1 MLTRRKAFRISRRYD
16 APMIDVTLVTC
27 RTHPRLPED
36 DQFLLASLERRGMRH
51 RVAIWDD
58 PDVDWS
64 ESSVTLLRAAWDSHL
79 NPPSFLAWL
88 DRLGG
93 QSYLLNTTSLV
104 QWNFDKQYLVE
115 LREKGTNVV
124 PTAILTS
131 VSEAAISQALQLI
144 PAAEIVLKPRFGGDA
159 YGVTRL
165 PPEPQAIAA
174 HFKRFGANGGLLIQP
189 FIAEVEL
196 ERERSLVFIGGR
208 FTHALYRN
216 PFGSGPTR
224 QTPDNVHTP
233 TPEELNY
240 CRELLGSLPR
250 LTYARVDLLPF
261 NARPALMELEI
272 IDPSL
277 FFKAQPSAADAL
289 AAEIQSALEQSASKA

>member
-1 MLTRRKAFRISRRYD
+1 
-16 APMIDVTLVTC
+16 MIDVTLVTC
-27 RTHPRLPED
+27 RAHPRLPDD
-36 DQFLLASLERRGMRH
+36 DQFLLASLERRRIRH

-64 ESSVTLLRAAWDSHL
+64 ESSVTCLRAAWDSHL
-79 NPPSFLAWL
+79 NPSSFIAWL
-88 DRLGG
+88 DRLGN

-115 LREKGTNVV
+115 LREKGKNVV
-124 PTAILTS
+124 PTAIVTS
-131 VSEAAISQALQLI
+131 ASEVAVSQALQQI
-144 PAAEIVLKPRFGGDA
+144 PAAEIVVKPRFGADA
-159 YGVTRL
+159 YGVARL
-165 PPEPQAIAA
+165 APKPEAIVA

-189 FIAEVEL
+189 FIPGVEL

-208 FTHALYRN
+208 FSHALYRN

-224 QTPDNVHTP
+224 QTPDNVHIP
-233 TPEELNY
+233 TAEELSY

-250 LTYARVDLLPF
+250 LNYARVDLLPF

-289 AAEIQSALEQSASKA
+289 AAEVQAALK

>member
-1 MLTRRKAFRISRRYD
+1 MF
-16 APMIDVTLVTC
+16 DVTLVTC
-27 RTHPRLPED
+27 RAHPRLPDD
-36 DQFLLASLERRGMRH
+36 DQFLLASLEGRGIRH
-51 RVAIWDD
+51 RVAVWDD

-79 NPPSFLAWL
+79 NPPSFTAWL
-88 DRLGG
+88 NKLGN
-93 QSYLLNTTSLV
+93 QSHLLNTTPLV
-104 QWNFDKQYLVE
+104 QWNFDKHYLVE
-115 LREKGTNVV
+115 LREKGMNVV
-124 PTAILTS
+124 PTALLTS
-131 VSEAAISQALQLI
+131 ASEAAISQALQQI
-144 PAAEIVLKPRFGGDA
+144 TAAEIVVKPRFGGDA

-165 PPEPQAIAA
+165 PPKSEAIAG

-189 FIAEVEL
+189 FIPGVEL

-224 QTPDNVHTP
+224 QTPDNIHTP
-233 TPEELNY
+233 TPEELSY

-261 NARPALMELEI
+261 NSRSALMELEI

-289 AAEIQSALEQSASKA
+289 AAEVQAALEQSTPTDRS

>member
-1 MLTRRKAFRISRRYD
+1 
-16 APMIDVTLVTC
+16 MIDVTLVTC
-27 RTHPRLPED
+27 RAHPRLPED
-36 DQFLLASLERRGMRH
+36 DQFLLAALERWGVRH

-64 ESSVTLLRAAWDSHL
+64 ESAVTLLRAAWDSHL
-79 NPPSFLAWL
+79 DPPGFIAWL
-88 DRLGG
+88 DRLGS
-93 QSYLLNTTSLV
+93 QTYLLNTPSLV
-104 QWNFDKQYLVE
+104 QWNFDKRYLVE
-115 LREKGTNVV
+115 LREKGQNVV

-131 VSEAAISQALQLI
+131 ATEAAISQALQQI
-144 PAAEIVLKPRFGGDA
+144 PAAEIVVKPRFGADA

-165 PPEPQAIAA
+165 PPKAEAIAA
-174 HFKRFGANGGLLIQP
+174 HFERFGANGGLLIQP
-189 FIAEVEL
+189 FIPGVEL

-208 FTHALYRN
+208 FSHALYRN

-233 TPEELNY
+233 TAEELIC
-240 CRELLGSLPR
+240 CRELLGSLPP
-250 LTYARVDLLPF
+250 LTYARVDLLPL
-261 NARPALMELEI
+261 NGRPALMELEI

-289 AAEIQSALEQSASKA
+289 AAEVQAALERAACIAANIARMT

>member
-1 MLTRRKAFRISRRYD
+1 
-16 APMIDVTLVTC
+16 MIDVTLVTC
-27 RTHPRLPED
+27 RAHPRLPDD
-36 DQFLLASLERRGMRH
+36 DQFLLASLERCGMRH
-51 RVAIWDD
+51 RVAVWDD

-64 ESSVTLLRAAWDSHL
+64 ASSVTLLRAAWDSHL
-79 NPPSFLAWL
+79 NPPGFIAWL
-88 DRLGG
+88 DRLGS

-115 LREKGTNVV
+115 LQEKGVHVV

-131 VSEAAISQALQLI
+131 ASEVAIWEALQQI
-144 PAAEIVLKPRFGGDA
+144 PAAEIVVKPRFGGDA

-165 PPEPQAIAA
+165 PPKPEAISA

-189 FIAEVEL
+189 FIPGVEL

-208 FTHALYRN
+208 FSHALYRN

-233 TPEELNY
+233 TPEELSY
-240 CRELLGSLPR
+240 CRELLGYLPR
-250 LTYARVDLLPF
+250 LTYARVDLLPIC
-261 NARPALMELEI
+261 ARPALMELEI

-277 FFKAQPSAADAL
+277 FFKAQPLAADAL
-289 AAEIQSALEQSASKA
+289 ATEVQAALRHSADAR

>member
-1 MLTRRKAFRISRRYD
+1 
-16 APMIDVTLVTC
+16 MIDVTLVTC
-27 RTHPRLPED
+27 RAHPRLPDD
-36 DQFLLASLERRGMRH
+36 DQFLLAALERRGIRH

-64 ESSVTLLRAAWDSHL
+64 ESPVTLLRAAWDSHL
-79 NPPSFLAWL
+79 NPPAFIAWL
-88 DRLGG
+88 DRLG
-93 QSYLLNTTSLV
+93 SKTHLLNTTSLV
-104 QWNFDKQYLVE
+104 KWNFDKRYLVD
-115 LREKGTNVV
+115 LREKGQNVV

-131 VSEAAISQALQLI
+131 ASEAAISEALQQI
-144 PAAEIVLKPRFGGDA
+144 AAGEIVVKPRFGADA

-165 PPEPQAIAA
+165 PPKPEAIAA
-174 HFKRFGANGGLLIQP
+174 HFERFGANGGLLIQP
-189 FIAEVEL
+189 FIPGVEL

-208 FTHALYRN
+208 FSHALYRN

-233 TPEELNY
+233 TAEELIC

-250 LTYARVDLLPF
+250 LAYARVDLLPLDG
-261 NARPALMELEI
+261 RPALMELEI

-277 FFKAQPSAADAL
+277 FFKAQPAAADAL
-289 AAEIQSALEQSASKA
+289 AAEVQAALERTAPTDRS

>member
-1 MLTRRKAFRISRRYD
+1 
-16 APMIDVTLVTC
+16 
-27 RTHPRLPED
+27 
-36 DQFLLASLERRGMRH
+36 MRH

-79 NPPSFLAWL
+79 DPPAFIAWL
-88 DRLGG
+88 DKLGS
-93 QSYLLNTTSLV
+93 QSCLLNTVSLV

-124 PTAILTS
+124 PTAI
-131 VSEAAISQALQLI
+131 VAAASEAAISQALQQI
-144 PAAEIVLKPRFGGDA
+144 PAGEIVVKPRFGADA

-165 PPEPQAIAA
+165 PPEPEAIAA
-174 HFKRFGANGGLLIQP
+174 HFKRFGAHGGLLIQP
-189 FIAEVEL
+189 FISGVEL
-196 ERERSLVFIGGR
+196 ERERSLVFIGDR
-208 FTHALYRN
+208 FSHALYRN

-233 TPEELNY
+233 TTEELTY
-240 CRELLGSLPR
+240 CRQLLGSLPR
-250 LTYARVDLLPF
+250 LTYARVDLIPF
-261 NARPALMELEI
+261 DARPALMELEI

-277 FFKAQPSAADAL
+277 FFKARPSAADEL
-289 AAEIQSALEQSASKA
+289 AAEVQAAVERSAPTDRS

>member
-1 MLTRRKAFRISRRYD
+1 
-16 APMIDVTLVTC
+16 MIDVTLVTC
-27 RTHPRLPED
+27 RAHPKLPED
-36 DQFLLASLERRGMRH
+36 DQFLLAALERRGMRH

-79 NPPSFLAWL
+79 NPPGFIAWL
-88 DRLGG
+88 DRLGS
-93 QSYLLNTTSLV
+93 QSHLLNTTSLV

-115 LREKGTNVV
+115 LREKGKNVV

-131 VSEAAISQALQLI
+131 ASEAAISQALQQI
-144 PAAEIVLKPRFGGDA
+144 AATEVVVKPRFGADA

-165 PPEPQAIAA
+165 PPRPEAIAA
-174 HFKRFGANGGLLIQP
+174 HFERFGANGGLLMQP
-189 FIAEVEL
+189 FIPGVEL

-208 FTHALYRN
+208 FSHALYRN

-233 TPEELNY
+233 TAEELGF

-250 LTYARVDLLPF
+250 LSYARVDLLPLY
-261 NARPALMELEI
+261 ARPALMELEI

-277 FFKAQPSAADAL
+277 FFKAHPSAADAL
-289 AAEIQSALEQSASKA
+289 AAEVRAALGQSAPTDRS

>member
-1 MLTRRKAFRISRRYD
+1 
-16 APMIDVTLVTC
+16 MIDVTLVTC
-27 RTHPRLPED
+27 RAHPGLPED
-36 DQFLLASLERRGMRH
+36 DQFLLASLERCGMRH

-64 ESSVTLLRAAWDSHL
+64 ESPVTLLRAAWDSHL
-79 NPPSFLAWL
+79 NPPGFIAWL
-88 DRLGG
+88 DRLGT

-115 LREKGTNVV
+115 LRGRGQNVV

-131 VSEAAISQALQLI
+131 ASEVAISQALQQI
-144 PAAEIVLKPRFGGDA
+144 TAAEIVVKPRFGADA

-165 PPEPQAIAA
+165 LPEPEAIAA
-174 HFKRFGANGGLLIQP
+174 HFERFGANGGLLIQP
-189 FIAEVEL
+189 FIPGVEI

-208 FTHALYRN
+208 FSHALYRN
-216 PFGSGPTR
+216 PFGSGPTP

-233 TPEELNY
+233 TADELSY

-250 LTYARVDLLPF
+250 LAYARVDLLPVS
-261 NARPALMELEI
+261 ARPALMELEI

-289 AAEIQSALEQSASKA
+289 AAEVQVALEQSARDRR

>member
-1 MLTRRKAFRISRRYD
+1 
-16 APMIDVTLVTC
+16 MIDITLVTC
-27 RTHPRLPED
+27 RAHPKLPED
-36 DQFLLASLERRGMRH
+36 DQFLLAALERCGMRH

-79 NPPSFLAWL
+79 NPPGFIAWL
-88 DRLGG
+88 DRLGS
-93 QSYLLNTTSLV
+93 QSCLLNTTSLV

-115 LREKGTNVV
+115 LREKGKNVV

-131 VSEAAISQALQLI
+131 ASEVAISQALQQI
-144 PAAEIVLKPRFGGDA
+144 PAAEIVVKPRFGADA
-159 YGVTRL
+159 YGVARL
-165 PPEPQAIAA
+165 PPRPEAIAA
-174 HFKRFGANGGLLIQP
+174 HFKRFGTNGGLLLQP
-189 FIAEVEL
+189 FIPGVEL

-208 FTHALYRN
+208 FSHALYRN

-224 QTPDNVHTP
+224 QTPDNIHTP
-233 TPEELNY
+233 TAEELSY

-250 LTYARVDLLPF
+250 LTYARVDLLPL

-289 AAEIQSALEQSASKA
+289 AAEVRAALGQSAPTDRS

>member
-1 MLTRRKAFRISRRYD
+1 
-16 APMIDVTLVTC
+16 
-27 RTHPRLPED
+27 
-36 DQFLLASLERRGMRH
+36 MRH

-64 ESSVTLLRAAWDSHL
+64 ESSVTLVRAAWDSHL
-79 NPPSFLAWL
+79 NPPSFIAWL
-88 DRLGG
+88 DRLGT

-104 QWNFDKQYLVE
+104 RWNFDKQYLVE
-115 LREKGTNVV
+115 LREKGKNVV
-124 PTAILTS
+124 PTAIVTS
-131 VSEAAISQALQLI
+131 ASEVAISQALQQI
-144 PAAEIVLKPRFGGDA
+144 PAGEIVVKPRFGADA

-165 PPEPQAIAA
+165 PPNPEAIAA

-189 FIAEVEL
+189 FISGVEL
-196 ERERSLVFIGGR
+196 EARSDHPVFIGGR
-208 FTHALYRN
+208 FSHALYRN

-224 QTPDNVHTP
+224 QTPDNVHAP
-233 TPEELNY
+233 TAEELSY

-250 LTYARVDLLPF
+250 LAYARVDLLPF
-261 NARPALMELEI
+261 YARPALMELEI

-289 AAEIQSALEQSASKA
+289 AAEVQAALEQSRF

>member
-1 MLTRRKAFRISRRYD
+1 
-16 APMIDVTLVTC
+16 MIDITLVTC
-27 RTHPRLPED
+27 RAHPRLPED
-36 DQFLLASLERRGMRH
+36 DQFLQASLERRGIRH

-79 NPPSFLAWL
+79 NPPSFIAWL
-88 DRLGG
+88 NRLGS
-93 QSYLLNTTSLV
+93 QSHLLNTPSLV

-131 VSEAAISQALQLI
+131 ASEMAISQALQQI
-144 PAAEIVLKPRFGGDA
+144 PAAEIVVKPRFGGDA

-165 PPEPQAIAA
+165 PPEPEAIAA

-189 FIAEVEL
+189 FIPGVEL

-208 FTHALYRN
+208 FSHALYRN

-233 TPEELNY
+233 TAEELRY
-240 CRELLGSLPR
+240 CSELLGSLPR

-261 NARPALMELEI
+261 YGRPALMELEI

-277 FFKAQPSAADAL
+277 FFKAQPSAADLL
-289 AAEIQSALEQSASKA
+289 AAEVQAAIERAERASVKTRIEQ

>member
-1 MLTRRKAFRISRRYD
+1 
-16 APMIDVTLVTC
+16 MIDVTLVTC
-27 RTHPRLPED
+27 RAHPGLPED
-36 DQFLLASLERRGMRH
+36 DQFLLASLERCGMRH

-64 ESSVTLLRAAWDSHL
+64 ESPVTLLRAAWDSHL
-79 NPPSFLAWL
+79 NPPGFIAWL
-88 DRLGG
+88 DRLGT

-115 LREKGTNVV
+115 LREKGQNVV

-131 VSEAAISQALQLI
+131 ASEVAISQALQQI
-144 PAAEIVLKPRFGGDA
+144 TAAEIVVKPRFGADA

-165 PPEPQAIAA
+165 PPEPEAIAA
-174 HFKRFGANGGLLIQP
+174 HFERFGANGGLLIQP
-189 FIAEVEL
+189 FIPGVEL

-208 FTHALYRN
+208 FSHALYRN

-233 TPEELNY
+233 TADELTY

-250 LTYARVDLLPF
+250 LAYARVDLLPV

-277 FFKAQPSAADAL
+277 FFKAHPSAADAL
-289 AAEIQSALEQSASKA
+289 AAEVQAALEQSARDRR

>member
-1 MLTRRKAFRISRRYD
+1 
-16 APMIDVTLVTC
+16 
-27 RTHPRLPED
+27 
-36 DQFLLASLERRGMRH
+36 MRH

-58 PDVDWS
+58 PNVDWS
-64 ESSVTLLRAAWDSHL
+64 ESPVTLVRAAWDSHL
-79 NPPSFLAWL
+79 NPPGFIAWL
-88 DRLGG
+88 DRLGR
-93 QSYLLNTTSLV
+93 QSHLLNTTSLV
-104 QWNFDKQYLVE
+104 QWNFDKRYLVE
-115 LREKGTNVV
+115 LREKGKNVV
-124 PTAILTS
+124 PTALVTS
-131 VSEAAISQALQLI
+131 ASEVALSQALQQI
-144 PAAEIVLKPRFGGDA
+144 PAAEIVVKPRFGADA

-165 PPEPQAIAA
+165 PPEPEAIAA

-189 FIAEVEL
+189 FIPGVEL

-233 TPEELNY
+233 TAEELSY
-240 CRELLGSLPR
+240 CGDLLGSLPR
-250 LTYARVDLLPF
+250 LAYARVDLLPF
-261 NARPALMELEI
+261 HGRPALMELEI

-289 AAEIQSALEQSASKA
+289 AAEVQAAVEQSAARPRPT

>member
-1 MLTRRKAFRISRRYD
+1 
-16 APMIDVTLVTC
+16 MIDLTLVTC
-27 RTHPRLPED
+27 RAHPGLPED
-36 DQFLLASLERRGMRH
+36 DQFLLASLERRGIRH

-79 NPPSFLAWL
+79 NPPGFIAWL
-88 DRLGG
+88 DRLGR
-93 QSYLLNTTSLV
+93 QSHLLNTTSLV
-104 QWNFDKQYLVE
+104 QWNFDKQYLVQ

-124 PTAILTS
+124 PTAIVTS
-131 VSEAAISQALQLI
+131 ASEEAISQALQQI
-144 PAAEIVLKPRFGGDA
+144 PAAEIVVKPRFGADA

-174 HFKRFGANGGLLIQP
+174 HFKRFGAHGGLLIQP
-189 FIAEVEL
+189 FIPGVEL

-208 FTHALYRN
+208 FSHALYRN
-216 PFGSGPTR
+216 AFGSGPTR

-233 TPEELNY
+233 TTEELSY
-240 CRELLGSLPR
+240 CRELLGSLPQ
-250 LTYARVDLLPF
+250 LAYARVDLLPIY
-261 NARPALMELEI
+261 ARPALMELEI

-277 FFKAQPSAADAL
+277 FFKAHPSAADAL
-289 AAEIQSALEQSASKA
+289 AAEVQAALTP

>member
-1 MLTRRKAFRISRRYD
+1 
-16 APMIDVTLVTC
+16 MIDVTLVTC
-27 RTHPRLPED
+27 LAHPRLPED
-36 DQFLLASLERRGMRH
+36 DQFLLASLERRGIRH

-64 ESSVTLLRAAWDSHL
+64 DSSVTLLRAAWDSHL
-79 NPPSFLAWL
+79 NPPNFIAWL
-88 DRLGG
+88 DRLGS

-104 QWNFDKQYLVE
+104 QWNFDKEYLVE
-115 LREKGTNVV
+115 LGAKGMNVV

-131 VSEAAISQALQLI
+131 VSEVAISQALQRI
-144 PAAEIVLKPRFGGDA
+144 SAAEIVVKPRFGGDA

-165 PPEPQAIAA
+165 PPKLETIAA
-174 HFKRFGANGGLLIQP
+174 HFKRYGANGGLLIQP
-189 FIAEVEL
+189 FIPGVEL

-208 FTHALYRN
+208 FSHALYRN

-233 TPEELNY
+233 TAEELSY

-261 NARPALMELEI
+261 NSHPALMELEI

-277 FFKAQPSAADAL
+277 FFKAQPSAADLL
-289 AAEIQSALEQSASKA
+289 AAEVQAALEQTPNVVTVQKE

>member
-1 MLTRRKAFRISRRYD
+1 MT
-16 APMIDVTLVTC
+16 DVTLVTC
-27 RTHPRLPED
+27 RAHPRLPED
-36 DQFLLASLERRGMRH
+36 DQFLLESLERRGIRH

-79 NPPSFLAWL
+79 NPPGFIAWL
-88 DRLGG
+88 GRLGS
-93 QSYLLNTTSLV
+93 QSHLLNTPSLV
-104 QWNFDKQYLVE
+104 KWNFDKQYLVE
-115 LREKGTNVV
+115 LREQGQNVV
-124 PTAILTS
+124 PTAIVTS
-131 VSEAAISQALQLI
+131 ESEVAISQALQQI
-144 PAAEIVLKPRFGGDA
+144 PATEIVVKPRFGADA

-165 PPEPQAIAA
+165 PPKPEAIAA

-189 FIAEVEL
+189 FIPGVEL

-208 FTHALYRN
+208 FSHALYRN

-233 TPEELNY
+233 TAQELSY
-240 CRELLGSLPR
+240 CRELLGSLAR

-261 NARPALMELEI
+261 HGQPALMELEI

-289 AAEIQSALEQSASKA
+289 AAEVQAALEQSAPLL